1 MAIALT
7 TCRLGSCFIAH
18 HGTKWQAGSTA
29 IREPASA
36 DGSKKSIGQLSRNA
50 TGGMSMTIQS
60 STRLVN
66 GVAIV
71 DISGQL
77 RLGEGTGR
85 LREVVQQLAQD
96 GYRKILLNLAGVT
109 HIDSSG
115 IGELMMNYTTLRNQG
130 GELKLMNLNKNVHNL
145 LQITRLFTVF
155 DVHDDQAS
163 ALKSFG

>member
-1 MAIALT
+1 
-7 TCRLGSCFIAH
+7 
-18 HGTKWQAGSTA
+18 
-29 IREPASA
+29 
-36 DGSKKSIGQLSRNA
+36 
-50 TGGMSMTIQS
+50 MTIQA

-85 LREVVQQLAQD
+85 LREVVQKLVNE
-96 GYRKILLNLAGVT
+96 GYKKILLNLAGVV

-130 GELKLMNLNKNVHNL
+130 GELKLMNLNKNVRNL

-163 ALKSFG
+163 ALKAFT